1 MSSRLGAGELGGA
14 TGSSGVPGQS
24 RDRRKW
30 GFRRRQRLTI
40 QEILEWADEHR
51 RLTGRWPLIGS
62 GSKGLPTGLSWS
74 VIQSALSKGLR
85 GLPGG
90 SSLSQLLA
98 EHRGL
103 RGPLTNERILAWAD
117 AHHQATGEWPMRT
130 SGRVRGVDGESWA
143 ALDIALLQG
152 RRGLPGGSSLP
163 RLLAAS
169 RPVRNVHTRPRM
181 TIEQV
186 LAWSDAYHARTGRW
200 PRAQSGELEE
210 LPGETW
216 SGIEAA
222 LFQGLRGLP
231 GGVTL
236 AQLLAEHRGAPAV
249 QTTRPLTIDQILA
262 WADAHHAATG
272 RWPVEESGP
281 VSGAPGEKWYVI
293 SQALMNGSRELPAG
307 SSLARLLAERRGAR
321 NRKGLPALTLEQIR
335 AWADAYRSANGHW
348 PTARSG
354 PVPEAPGPGETW
366 NGINGALIGGHR
378 GLPGGL
384 SLAKFLHPGRHF
396 RADEGE
402 NSG

>member
-14 TGSSGVPGQS
+14 TGSSGEPGQS
-24 RDRRKW
+24 KDRRKW

-40 QEILEWADEHR
+40 REILEWADEHR

-62 GSKGLPTGLSWS
+62 GSKGLPTGLTWS
-74 VIQSALSKGLR
+74 VIRSALSKGLR

-117 AHHQATGEWPMRT
+117 AHHEATGEWPRRT
-130 SGRVRGVDGESWA
+130 SGRLRGVDGENWQA
-143 ALDIALLQG
+143 IDFALLDG
-152 RRGLPGGSSLP
+152 RRGLPGGSTLA

-169 RPVRNVHTRPRM
+169 RPVRNVHTLPRM

-186 LAWSDAYHARTGRW
+186 LDWSDAYRARTGRW
-200 PRAQSGELEE
+200 PRAQSGELVE

-216 SGIEAA
+216 SGVEAA

-249 QTTRPLTIDQILA
+249 QTTRPLSVDQILA

-272 RWPVEESGP
+272 RWPVELSGP
-281 VSGAPGEKWYVI
+281 VSGAPGEKWNGI
-293 SQALMNGSRELPAG
+293 SMALMNGNRELPAG

-321 NRKGLPALTLEQIR
+321 NRKGLPHLTLEEIR
-335 AWADAYRSANGHW
+335 SWAEAYRMANGHW

-354 PVPEAPGPGETW
+354 SIPEAPAPGETW
-366 NGINGALIGGHR
+366 DKINAALIKGHR

-384 SLAKFLHPGRHF
+384 SLARFLHPGRHF
-396 RADEGE
+396 RKGE
-402 NSG
+402 